1 MGVPLFLQGKPCAD
15 HPITLSTKTSN
26 NCIFFVMLSI
36 EKRSMLSFTDR
47 EAIVCRPQDDRLS
60 SARRSAIGRKTVT
73 ESSYLGIVK
82 P

>member
-1 MGVPLFLQGKPCAD
+1 
-15 HPITLSTKTSN
+15 
-26 NCIFFVMLSI
+26 
-36 EKRSMLSFTDR
+36 MLSFTDR

-60 SARRSAIGRKTVT
+60 SVRRSATGRKTVT